1 MYKLIR
7 FYNQNRKKIWTIIL
21 IIVFLL
27 VLLQLLN
34 MLARNNNSID
44 NLNLEINNNKNTN
57 TSTKENKTVISDK
70 SSVTGT
76 SIPQSA
82 LNDVESLV
90 DNFMEYCNEG
100 KIQEAY
106 ELLTDDCKNE
116 LFRDL
121 EAFRTE
127 YYDILFSNGTK
138 TYTIENWI
146 GDTYKI
152 NMTNG
157 DILSTGNITGSTV
170 DYFTIDRQD
179 NEYKLNIKNYVGK
192 SKINKERNYE
202 DLVIKVVSKDAY
214 MDYEI
219 YNIEVTNNSDKDVL
233 LDTKET
239 TTSLY
244 LQDTKGAKYY
254 AFTNELNDNELIVR
268 KGNTKA
274 LRIKFGSSLS
284 SNRKMD
290 YMMFSNFISNYNYY
304 EELENKEEY
313 NFEQFA
319 INI

>member
-27 VLLQLLN
+27 GLLQLLN
-34 MLARNNNSID
+34 MFARNNNSID
-44 NLNLEINNNKNTN
+44 NLNLEINNNKNAN

-76 SIPQSA
+76 SIPQSY

-90 DNFMEYCNEG
+90 DSFMEYCNEG

-106 ELLTDDCKNE
+106 DLLTDDCKNE
-116 LFRDL
+116 LFENL
-121 EAFRTE
+121 ETFRTE

-138 TYTIENWI
+138 THTIENWI
-146 GDTYKI
+146 GNTYKI
-152 NMTNG
+152 NMING

-179 NEYKLNIKNYVGK
+179 DEYKLNIKNYVGK
-192 SKINKERNYE
+192 LKINKERNDN
-202 DLVIKVVSKDAY
+202 DLTIKIISKDAY

-233 LDTKET
+233 LDIKES

-268 KGNTKA
+268 KGNTKT

-284 SNRKMD
+284 SSRRMD
-290 YMMFSNFISNYNYY
+290 YMMFSKFISNYNEY
-304 EELENKEEY
+304 EELESKEEY
-313 NFEQFA
+313 NFEQFEV
-319 INI
+319 NM